1 MIPDFLPDELE
12 FLPRY
17 VVALAIGLLMG
28 LERERNPTAKAGLRT
43 FALTALFGV
52 LASHLADKTDTPW
65 LIVAGLLLAGGMIIA
80 AYLRQP
86 VESGDPGTTTV
97 SAVLICYGLGVLCW
111 LDELQLAAMLGIGAT
126 VLLYFKAELRGISQT
141 LTRRDLISI
150 LQFAVLSL
158 IVLPLLPIQGFG
170 PYGALNPHQIW
181 WMVVLISGI
190 GLAGYAAL
198 RIVGQ
203 RRGTLLIGL
212 LGGVVSSTAT
222 TLTFSRHARD
232 NEAMSHVSVIVIVL
246 ANLVVL
252 VRLAVLVGVLSGAMF
267 AKLAPILAAGLL
279 TGTLAA
285 WYGLH
290 KLKPGSEAPE
300 LSLSNPT
307 EIRSALTFGLLYA
320 AVLLA
325 SAWLS
330 DMAGPRGL
338 YAVAAAS
345 GLTDVDAITLSTLR
359 LFSLHNITAGQAVF
373 AILLAFVANLVF
385 KSGLVWSIGGWNM
398 ARHVIAGMA
407 AIAGGLAIG
416 WLLIRP

>member
-1 MIPDFLPDELE
+1 MIQDLLPPDLV

-17 VVALAIGLLMG
+17 IAALAIGLLMG
-28 LERERNPTAKAGLRT
+28 LERERNPSAKAGLRT

-52 LASHLADKTDTPW
+52 LASHLAEKTGTPW

-97 SAVLICYGLGVLCW
+97 SAVLVCYGLGVLCW
-111 LDELQLAAMLGIGAT
+111 LDELQLAAMLGIGST

-158 IVLPLLPIQGFG
+158 IVLPLLPNRGYG
-170 PYGALNPHQIW
+170 PYGVLNPHQIW

-190 GLAGYAAL
+190 SLAGYAAL

-203 RRGTLLIGL
+203 NRGTLLIGL
-212 LGGVVSSTAT
+212 LGGLVSSTAT

-232 NEAMSHVSVIVIVL
+232 NEAMSRLAIVVIVL

-252 VRLAVLVGVLSGAMF
+252 ARLAVVVGVLSGAMF
-267 AKLAPILAAGLL
+267 VKLAPILAAGLL
-279 TGTLAA
+279 TGGLAA

-290 KLKPGSEAPE
+290 KLKPSGEAPE
-300 LSLSNPT
+300 LTVSNPT
-307 EIRSALTFGLLYA
+307 EIRAAVTFGLLYA
-320 AVLLA
+320 LVLMA

-359 LFSLHNITAGQAVF
+359 LVSLQGITASEAVV

-385 KSGLVWSIGGWNM
+385 KSGLVWTIGGWKM
-398 ARHVIAGMA
+398 ARHVIAGMG

-416 WLLIRP
+416 WLLMRL

>member
-158 IVLPLLPIQGFG
+158 IVLPLLPNQGFG

-290 KLKPGSEAPE
+290 RLKPGSEAPE

>member
-1 MIPDFLPDELE
+1 MIADYLPAGLE

-17 VVALAIGLLMG
+17 VAALAIGLLMG
-28 LERERNPTAKAGLRT
+28 LERERNPSAKAGLRT

-52 LASHLADKTDTPW
+52 LASHLADKTGTPL

-97 SAVLICYGLGVLCW
+97 SAVLVCYGLGVLCW
-111 LDELQLAAMLGIGAT
+111 LDELLLAAMLGIGST

-158 IVLPLLPIQGFG
+158 IVLPLLPNQGFG
-170 PYGALNPHQIW
+170 PYGALNPYQIW

-190 GLAGYAAL
+190 SLAGYAAL

-203 RRGTLLIGL
+203 SRGTILIGL
-212 LGGVVSSTAT
+212 LGGLVSSTAT
-222 TLTFSRHARD
+222 TLTFSRHARS
-232 NEAMSHVSVIVIVL
+232 NEALSRLAIVIIVL
-246 ANLVVL
+246 ANLMVL
-252 VRLAVLVGVLSGAMF
+252 VRLAVIVGVLSGAVF
-267 AKLAPILAAGLL
+267 VKLVPILAVGLAIGL
-279 TGTLAA
+279 LAA
-285 WYGLH
+285 WFELH
-290 KLKPGSEAPE
+290 KLKPSGEAPE

-307 EIRSALTFGLLYA
+307 EIRAAVTFALLYA
-320 AVLLA
+320 VVLMA

-330 DMAGPRGL
+330 DMAGPGGL

-359 LFSLHNITAGQAVF
+359 LFNLGGIGANEVVI
-373 AILLAFVANLVF
+373 AILIAFVANIIF
-385 KSGLVWSIGGWNM
+385 KSGMVWVIGGGKM
-398 ARHVIAGMA
+398 ARHVIASMGA
-407 AIAGGLAIG
+407 VAGGLAIG